1 MSHFTTIKVQIKN
14 SEVLADVLAEL
25 GHKVDTNTQVRGYQ
39 GDRINAEYVI
49 RRQNGYDIGFR
60 KKEDG
65 GDDNYEIIADFW
77 GAGINQVQFVNEIQ
91 QKYAHKMLLTT
102 VETQGYTIEAEEVL
116 NDGTVRVVVGRWV

>member
-14 SEVLADVLAEL
+14 GEVLAGVLSEL
-25 GHKVDTNTQVRGYQ
+25 GHKVELNTHVRGYE
-39 GDRINAEYVI
+39 GDRIKAEYVI

-60 KKEDG
+60 KDKKD
-65 GDDNYEIIADFW
+65 DDNYEIIADFW
-77 GAGINQVQFVNEIQ
+77 GTQLNQTQFVNEIQ

>member
-14 SEVLADVLAEL
+14 GEVLADVLNEL
-25 GHKVDTNTQVRGYQ
+25 GHKVETNTQVRGYQ

-49 RRQNGYDIGFR
+49 RRQNGYDIGFLKD
-60 KKEDG
+60 KKD
-65 GDDNYEIIADFW
+65 DDNYEIIADFW
-77 GAGINQVQFVNEIQ
+77 GTNLNQTQFVNEIQ

-116 NDGTVRVVVGRWV
+116 VDGTVRVVVGRWI

>member
-14 SEVLADVLAEL
+14 SEVLAQVLADL
-25 GHKVDTNTQVRGYQ
+25 GHKVETNTQVRGYQ

-60 KKEDG
+60 KD
-65 GDDNYEIIADFW
+65 GDDNYELIADFW
-77 GAGINQVQFVNEIQ
+77 GTGINQAQFVNEIQ

-102 VETQGYTIEAEEVL
+102 AETQGYTIEAEEVL

>member
-14 SEVLADVLAEL
+14 AEVLANVLTEL
-25 GHKVDTNTQVRGYQ
+25 GHKVEANTQVRGYQ

-60 KKEDG
+60 KD
-65 GDDNYEIIADFW
+65 GDDNYELIADFW
-77 GAGINQVQFVNEIQ
+77 GTGINQVQFVNEIQ

-102 VETQGYTIEAEEVL
+102 VETQGYTIEAEEVMQ
-116 NDGTVRVVVGRWV
+116 DGTVRVVVGRWI